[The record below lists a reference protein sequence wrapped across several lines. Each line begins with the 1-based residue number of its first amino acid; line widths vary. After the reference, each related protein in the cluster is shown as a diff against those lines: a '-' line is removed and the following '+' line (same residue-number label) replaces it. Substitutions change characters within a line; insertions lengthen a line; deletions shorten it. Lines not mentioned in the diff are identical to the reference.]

1 MSDSRVYQYVL
12 AAARGSWQRIQQH
25 KYLQQ
30 QQYKQQHKR
39 RQQTKAVAAAAAAVR
54 EQQYQWHQLKAD
66 NLKRETKTSWSI
78 SLLTLMWNN
87 FIKYFID
94 VYYIL
99 IYKLTSL
106 IINK

>member
-12 AAARGSWQRIQQH
+12 AAARGSWQRMQQH

-30 QQYKQQHKR
+30 QQQQHKR
-39 RQQTKAVAAAAAAVR
+39 RQQTKAVAAAAVR

-66 NLKRETKTSWSI
+66 NLKHETKIRLSI

-94 VYYIL
+94 VY
-99 IYKLTSL
+99 
-106 IINK
+106 